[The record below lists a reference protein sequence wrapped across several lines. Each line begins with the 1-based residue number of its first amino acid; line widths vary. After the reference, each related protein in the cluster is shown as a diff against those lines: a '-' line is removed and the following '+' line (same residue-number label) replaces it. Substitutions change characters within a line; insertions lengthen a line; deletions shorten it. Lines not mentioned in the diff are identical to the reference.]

1 MKITA
6 IKQQVKNPD
15 RVSLFVDEKYS
26 FSLSLDELI
35 RYKLKKDDELTEAD
49 LKKFKKISEDG
60 KLRQRA
66 LEWLLN
72 RPHSAKEF
80 KDYMYRK
87 KADPELTEILIT
99 EFNQKKYL
107 DDEKFSA
114 WFIELQSRKGKS
126 NRGLAAEL
134 FKKGI
139 SRETVGAVL
148 EEEKTNESKR
158 LKILIEKKSKMPKYK
173 NDPVK
178 LAKYLTSQ
186 GFSYQDVKDALRIKT
201 SYP

>member
-1 MKITA
+1 MRITA
-6 IKQQVKNPD
+6 IKQQVKNPE

-26 FSLSLDELI
+26 FSLNLDELVK
-35 RYKLKKDDELTEAD
+35 YKLKKDDELTASD

-72 RPHSAKEF
+72 RPHSVKEF

-87 KADPELTEILIT
+87 KADPELTETLIT
-99 EFNQKKYL
+99 EFSEKKYL
-107 DDEKFSA
+107 DDEQFSA
-114 WFIELQSRKGKS
+114 WFIELQGRKGKS

-139 SRETVGAVL
+139 NREVASEIL
-148 EEEKTNESKR
+148 EDEKTNESKR
-158 LKILIEKKSKMPKYK
+158 LRILIEKKSKMPKYK
-173 NDPVK
+173 NDPLK
-178 LAKYLTSQ
+178 LAQYLVGQ
-186 GFSYQDVKDALRIKT
+186 GFNYQMVKEELAIKQ
-201 SYP
+201 PED

>member
-72 RPHSAKEF
+72 RPHSVKEF

-107 DDEKFSA
+107 DDKKFSA

-139 SRETVGAVL
+139 SKETIGAIL

-173 NDPVK
+173 DDPVK

-186 GFSYQDVKDALRIKT
+186 GFSYQDVKDALRIKAN
-201 SYP
+201 YP